1 MQLTQTWLGTKS
13 LRTINWAPYLPDM
26 SIVENVWHIL
36 KVTINE
42 QDPHLVMEEELW
54 IAIQEEWNKLGDKY
68 KEGLCTSMPS

>member
-1 MQLTQTWLGTKS
+1 
-13 LRTINWAPYLPDM
+13 M

-54 IAIQEEWNKLGDKY
+54 IAIQEEWNKLGDKT
-68 KEGLCTSMPS
+68 KRGFAQVCQVEFRQLLWMEHIENGHFW